1 MRGQYAAGGPHS
13 TSGLRPAGG
22 PGPAGAADPVGGPHS
37 MGGPQP
43 AGGLGPAG
51 AVPDR
56 AGAPHP
62 TGAPHPAGGPA
73 APPAPAPGAFPGGPE
88 LFRLDPAVAHL
99 NHGSYGAV
107 PVPVA
112 RLRSALDEESAADPD
127 RFFRD
132 VPDRLAEA
140 RGRIAAHLGT
150 PAEGLAFVAN
160 ATEAANLALD
170 ALRLETGDEILVT
183 DHGYGTVVTAAAR
196 RAPLTTV
203 ALDPDL
209 PDEDA
214 VCAAVLAG
222 ITPRTRVALLDQ
234 ISSPTA
240 RPLATPRLLAE
251 LRARGIT
258 TVVDGAHAPGML
270 ADPLAGTPDL
280 WFGNLHKW
288 AYAAPGTAVL
298 AVAPGFRPRIPAP
311 VPSWEAERGFPRAVE
326 FRATADYT
334 GWLSAPEGLDLIE
347 RLGAAHVRAH
357 NAALVA
363 HGAELLARLP
373 GLRPL
378 PYDERLAMRSL
389 RLPPTVARTQAEAAA
404 LREEI
409 AARLGCRILV
419 WPRPDGGGVR
429 ISGQIY
435 NRPEEYEHLTT
446 GLGKLLDRG

>member
-1 MRGQYAAGGPHS
+1 M
-13 TSGLRPAGG
+13 
-22 PGPAGAADPVGGPHS
+22 
-37 MGGPQP
+37 
-43 AGGLGPAG
+43 
-51 AVPDR
+51 
-56 AGAPHP
+56 
-62 TGAPHPAGGPA
+62 
-73 APPAPAPGAFPGGPE
+73 
-88 LFRLDPAVAHL
+88 FRLDPAVAHL

-112 RLRSALDEESAADPD
+112 RERRRLDDESAADPD

-132 VPDRLAEA
+132 VPDRLAAA
-140 RGRIAAHLGT
+140 RARVAAHLGT
-150 PAEGLAFVAN
+150 EPEGLAFVAN

-170 ALRLETGDEILVT
+170 ALRLERDDEILVT
-183 DHGYGTVVTAAAR
+183 DHGYGTVITAAAR

-203 ALDPDL
+203 ALDPAL

-240 RPLATPRLLAE
+240 RPVATPRLLTE

-270 ADPLAGTPDL
+270 AEPLAGRPDL

-288 AYAAPGTAVL
+288 AYAPPGSAVL
-298 AVAPGFRPRIPAP
+298 AVGPGFRARVPAP
-311 VPSWEAERGFPRAVE
+311 VPSWEGHRGFPRAVE

-334 GWLSAPEGLDLIE
+334 GWLAAPEGLDLIE
-347 RLGAAHVRAH
+347 RLGAATVRAH
-357 NAALVA
+357 NGALVA
-363 HGAELLARLP
+363 YGAALLSRLP
-373 GLRPL
+373 GVTPL
-378 PYDERLAMRSL
+378 PCDEGLAMRSL
-389 RLPPTVARTQAEAAA
+389 RLPRSLARTQAEAAA

-409 AARLGCRILV
+409 AARLGCRTLV
-419 WPRPDGGGVR
+419 WAWPDGGGIR

-435 NRPEEYEHLTT
+435 NRPEEYERLAA
-446 GLGKLLDRG
+446 GLGALLDGR